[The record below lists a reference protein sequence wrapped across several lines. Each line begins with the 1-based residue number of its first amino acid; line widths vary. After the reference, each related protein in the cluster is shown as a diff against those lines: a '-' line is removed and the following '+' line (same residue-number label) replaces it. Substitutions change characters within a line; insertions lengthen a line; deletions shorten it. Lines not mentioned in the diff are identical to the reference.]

1 MNQRSHVVLPPD
13 DGMRMTSVRVG
24 VGISTRQLAAKMGIV
39 RQDGGRTK
47 GAVLSDGNINY
58 SGTTIKRKR
67 RWMPIECRKL
77 ETRRVR
83 KETKGGQMEKKP
95 RG

>member
-1 MNQRSHVVLPPD
+1 MFVHTDNVELDEKRGLLIDVLFFFLAFGGVEGWQRDRVSQGVK
-13 DGMRMTSVRVG
+13 GSVP
-24 VGISTRQLAAKMGIV
+24 
-39 RQDGGRTK
+39 
-47 GAVLSDGNINY
+47 VLSDGNINY